1 MNIRQEW
8 RLPLTGAVALVA
20 GGFVGY
26 RIGTRK
32 IKEIEVLLEKVET
45 TELETIVETVVEC
58 EVCKARSDETE
69 GMVKIVEEEG
79 YAPPDDAVD
88 PQVIRAGLLKAQA
101 EEDLQRTLDLE
112 PEEETFP
119 DEDDL
124 EDRSPDTP
132 YVITKSE
139 WDAQESG
146 LPQMSLSW
154 YAGDKILVDEQV
166 VPIPKPEV
174 VVGQLPFGKASG
186 DSNTVYIRNEA
197 LQAEYEVIRL
207 DSSYTIDILGM
218 EAEEEA
224 EAEDLK
230 HSNQLMKF
238 RD

>member
-1 MNIRQEW
+1 MYISREM
-8 RLPLTGAVALVA
+8 RARIVIGVATA
-20 GGFVGY
+20 SIGGGVGY
-26 RIGTRK
+26 ILGKR
-32 IKEIEVLLEKVET
+32 T
-45 TELETIVETVVEC
+45 TETVTATTTETHIEYETVVEC
-58 EVCKARSDETE
+58 EKCKARSDEQH
-69 GMVKIVEEEG
+69 GVVKIVVEEG
-79 YAPPDDAVD
+79 YAAIDDQAD
-88 PQVIRAGLLKAQA
+88 PQVIYAEQLNAQA
-101 EEDLQRTLDLE
+101 AEDASRVLDPE

-119 DEDDL
+119 DEEDL